1 MAIEAVQYRRLVR
14 GTQSSNIMVVPERN
28 GEPLSGKVAD
38 RRESVT
44 ERTQGEGRTVLVTG
58 ATGAL
63 GPAVIRKFLSG
74 GWRVRT
80 LSRRAPEAGTAAMGL
95 PHIAADINDRE
106 ALTLAMR
113 DVNVVVH
120 MAALLHIVDPGRE
133 LEAEYWRVNVEGTR
147 CVMEVA
153 RATGVQRVVFISSIC
168 VYGSTKGLVDEETK
182 PNLDSLYAATKCQAE
197 EVVLNARSARGG
209 PLGVVL
215 RLGAVYGPTIKGN
228 YARLVRSLARGR
240 FVPLGRGLNRR
251 TLIFDND
258 GARAVLLA
266 ASHPAALGRK
276 FNVTDGSVHTVAA
289 ITESICKALG
299 RRPPRYFI
307 PSGVGL
313 AAILLLETLFRA
325 GRRRPPVSRQTFEK
339 YIEDVA
345 VSGDA
350 ISRDLGFGPEWNLD
364 RGWRETIE
372 GMRRIGRL

>member
-1 MAIEAVQYRRLVR
+1 M
-14 GTQSSNIMVVPERN
+14 T
-28 GEPLSGKVAD
+28 D
-38 RRESVT
+38 RRRE
-44 ERTQGEGRTVLVTG
+44 EGRTVLVTG

-63 GPAVIRKFLSG
+63 GPAVIRSFVSS
-74 GWRVRT
+74 GWRVRA
-80 LSRRAPEAGTAAMGL
+80 LSRRPPEVGTAPAGL
-95 PHIAADINDRE
+95 PHVAADIADKQ
-106 ALTLAMR
+106 ALAVAMR

-120 MAALLHIVDPGRE
+120 MAALLHIVDPGPE

-168 VYGSTKGLVDEETK
+168 VYGSQNGLVDEETK
-182 PNLDSLYAATKCQAE
+182 PNPDSFYAATKCEAE
-197 EVVLNARSARGG
+197 EVVLKARSAEGR

-228 YARLVRSLARGR
+228 YARLVRSLARRR

-258 GARAVLLA
+258 AAMAVLLG
-266 ASHPAALGRK
+266 ASNPAAVGCR

-299 RRPPRYFI
+299 RRPPRCSV
-307 PSGVGL
+307 PPGVGL
-313 AAILLLETLFRA
+313 AAILLVEFLFRA
-325 GRRRPPVSRQTFEK
+325 TRQRPPVSRQALER
-339 YIEDVA
+339 YLDDVA
-345 VSGDA
+345 VSGEA
-350 ISRDLGFGPEWNLD
+350 IRRDLGFAPEWNLD

-372 GMRRIGRL
+372 GMRRLGKL